1 MCHERRRTRDLLVEY
16 DASIMP
22 PRPRAA
28 GLEMVYFWSNDMLKN
43 GNPDVPMPDG
53 TDANIVY
60 PWETTNLS
68 ILSQQL
74 FQIAAN
80 SGYTGTLNEFK
91 QYFGFYLENNKQEIV
106 FDIYENFP
114 EEGQQDLLYFDLQN
128 KILYHWN
135 NGYEPVNAMLIAN
148 TILNGGEA

>member
-1 MCHERRRTRDLLVEY
+1 MCHERRRTRDLLLEY

-22 PRPRAA
+22 PRPRTA
-28 GLEMVYFWSNDMLKN
+28 GLEMVYLWSNDMLKN
-43 GNPDVPMPDG
+43 GSPDLPLPNG
-53 TDANIVY
+53 SEATIIY
-60 PWETTNLS
+60 PWETTNLN

-74 FQIAAN
+74 YQLAAN

-91 QYFGFYLENNKQEIV
+91 QYFGLYLENNRQEII
-106 FDIYENFP
+106 FDIYNNFP
-114 EEGQQDLLYFDLQN
+114 AEGRHDLLYFDLQD
-128 KILYHWN
+128 KVLYHWN

>member
-1 MCHERRRTRDLLVEY
+1 MCHERRRTRDLLLEY

-28 GLEMVYFWSNDMLKN
+28 GLEMVYLWSNDLLN
-43 GNPDVPMPDG
+43 HAPDLPTT
-53 TDANIVY
+53 TDSNINIIY
-60 PWETTNLS
+60 PWENTNLN

-74 FQIAAN
+74 YQIAAN
-80 SGYTGTLNEFK
+80 SGYNGTYNEFK
-91 QYFGFYLENNKQEIV
+91 QYFGFYLQTNKQEIV
-106 FDIYENFP
+106 FDIYDNFP
-114 EEGQQDLLYFDLQN
+114 EQGLSDLLYFDLQN